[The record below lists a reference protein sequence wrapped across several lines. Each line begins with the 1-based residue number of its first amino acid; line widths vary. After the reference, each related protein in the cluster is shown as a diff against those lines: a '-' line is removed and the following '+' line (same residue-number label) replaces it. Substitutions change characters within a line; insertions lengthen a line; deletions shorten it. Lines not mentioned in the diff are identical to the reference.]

1 MWDILFSALMLMTAV
16 IIVMLH
22 NISKEIKKLIKM
34 INFLG
39 SKIDSNLS
47 ED

>member
-1 MWDILFSALMLMTAV
+1 MEDIFFSILMLMAGL
-16 IIVMLH
+16 IMLMLH
-22 NISKEIKKLIKM
+22 NISNEIKKLIKI